1 MCLTGLMV
9 ISVSDGKSFISIM
22 IEVREKKFRLIRIS
36 SMNFGILYRLLSIS
50 IDLYNVFEKN
60 CPEGKTFTLNY
71 LILRTCSNRK

>member
-9 ISVSDGKSFISIM
+9 ISVSDGKSFVSIM
-22 IEVREKKFRLIRIS
+22 IEFREKKFVRIS
-36 SMNFGILYRLLSIS
+36 SMNFGLLYKLLSIS